1 MQLSFFLGSSV
12 VDFVQQTNTY
22 VNFGFVLL
30 AQKDA
35 KAEPHIQMELLANRE
50 KYKKCKEAWD
60 HGGVRKGLHFWSHS
74 WPESTLFMSQISPKQ
89 YWITRKRASVF
100 KHFNLIFS

>member
-1 MQLSFFLGSSV
+1 MQLSSFLGSSV
-12 VDFVQQTNTY
+12 ADSVQQTNTH
-22 VNFGFVLL
+22 VNVGLVLL

-35 KAEPHIQMELLANRE
+35 KAAPHVQMELLAKRE

-60 HGGVRKGLHFWSHS
+60 HGGVRKCLHFWPTKHIINECLRSARS
-74 WPESTLFMSQISPKQ
+74 SIEL
-89 YWITRKRASVF
+89 RASVF